1 MAALDQNIADA
12 RAVRNVIAVNQA
24 IRLKC
29 DIAGLIVTQAHV
41 VVEKPSVRAAIEE
54 ARARAAR
61 RCGVVIDNELPAL
74 PQPVVEDIFSE
85 D

>member
-29 DIAGLIVTQAHV
+29 DIAGLIVTQAHGPPWSTHRT
-41 VVEKPSVRAAIEE
+41 EYQATDLGI
-54 ARARAAR
+54 
-61 RCGVVIDNELPAL
+61 
-74 PQPVVEDIFSE
+74 
-85 D
+85 